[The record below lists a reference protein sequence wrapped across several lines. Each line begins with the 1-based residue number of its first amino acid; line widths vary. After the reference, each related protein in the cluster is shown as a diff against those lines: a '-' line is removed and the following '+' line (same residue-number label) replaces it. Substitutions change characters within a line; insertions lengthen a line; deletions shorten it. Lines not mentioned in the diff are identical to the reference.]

1 MSIKLSI
8 KNEETGT
15 AKAAIVVFSDHATP
29 CVLKPGEDV
38 IIQAYQ
44 GRTISIVESEEDY
57 SHGEVD
63 DLQTGT
69 VVNQDGISWLIAQ
82 LERAA
87 NCVVSPVDMPLE
99 FSPKEGE

>member
-15 AKAAIVVFSDHATP
+15 SKAAIVVFSDHATP

-38 IIQAYQ
+38 IIQAYR

-57 SHGEVD
+57 SHGEGEDVSGVLAGTFPTPGDEETIVD
-63 DLQTGT
+63 KP
-69 VVNQDGISWLIAQ
+69 I
-82 LERAA
+82 
-87 NCVVSPVDMPLE
+87 E

>member
-15 AKAAIVVFSDHATP
+15 AKAAIVVFSNHATP

-38 IIQAYQ
+38 IVQAYS

-57 SHGEVD
+57 SHGEGEDAGGV
-63 DLQTGT
+63 LAGT
-69 VVNQDGISWLIAQ
+69 FPIPGAD
-82 LERAA
+82 ET
-87 NCVVSPVDMPLE
+87 PVEIPLE
-99 FSPKEGE
+99 FAPKEDGES